1 MRDKYSESNHKATLS
16 QDLGYDFETPAT
28 CEVYRELMAIAREI
42 ELCRASL

>member
-1 MRDKYSESNHKATLS
+1 MRDKSSKSDSYFESS

-42 ELCRASL
+42 EICRASL

>member
-1 MRDKYSESNHKATLS
+1 MRNNFSKSDNEFASG

-42 ELCRASL
+42 EICRASL